1 MSELFDDDPHDA
13 PPRRPSTRAR
23 WLVTGGVVV
32 VLLFFGTTTFASIYT
47 DGLWYHSVGFDSV
60 FGTLFWTRTIL
71 FVVFGLLMAAA
82 IVVPVW
88 LAYRARPFFHPADD
102 HAGLERYR
110 DAITPI
116 RTWLLV
122 GVAGIAGIFAGVSG
136 SGEWREYQLWR
147 NGVPFGQKDP
157 FFHRDVGFYVFDL
170 PWWHYVVNFALTALI
185 LAALASLLVHYVYGG
200 IRLGGAV
207 RDRISRPAG
216 VQLSV
221 LVGLIMAVKAV
232 DYWLDRFDLVHNSGP
247 AFDGMGYTDDHAVLP
262 AKDILLGIS
271 IICALLF
278 FANVWRRSWQLPSVG
293 VGLLLVSAILLGL
306 IWPAIVQAFQV
317 KPSQSDKEQTYL
329 AANIAATRAA
339 YDIDDDHVETVPYK
353 QASTAT
359 SAKQLD
365 AEGSSIPVA
374 DPVWVRDEFEQ
385 IQQGRSYY
393 TVAPQLDVDRYQV
406 DGHDRAMVLGVRE
419 LQQSGISNGD
429 RTWTNL
435 HTVYTHS
442 NGVVA
447 AYANQRGRD
456 DTTEHP
462 DMQWAEG
469 LGDDDLTGASKNFQ
483 DQIYFGE
490 DSPDYSIVG
499 RPKGAKS
506 VELDLGDGQGQ
517 QTTTYAGAGGVP
529 IGSTFRRLM
538 YAIQFGS
545 ANFLLSERVNQDSK
559 VLYNRTPQERV
570 KKVAPWLTLDNDAY
584 PVVSGGRVLWVVDGY
599 TTTDRYP
606 QSARDSFAAMTDDSR
621 QAATS
626 TQAVPTDE
634 INYMRNAVKATVDA
648 YDGTVTLYAWDESDP
663 ILQTWEK
670 VFPGTVMPKKSIP
683 ADLLPHLRYPEDLF
697 KVQRYQLAKYHVTDA
712 TDFLN
717 ANDQWSVPDDPNN
730 ANHLQ
735 TPARMFLPGDDGAS
749 TWSMTSTFTPL
760 SRQNLA
766 AIMTVD
772 SDATDP
778 KNYGKIRVLTGFG
791 QGTPGPGMVSNTF
804 RTDSRIADAI
814 ARFSR
819 SASSAAWGQVLT
831 VPTASDGLLYVEPVY
846 ASPITGS
853 ASSYQR
859 LAYVLVSYD
868 GRVGYGRTLGTA
880 LANAFG
886 SSGGGSGSGSGQ
898 GSSQGSGNGSGTGGS
913 GKSKGSG
920 TGSAQ
925 DDVRAKTLL
934 TQAQR
939 LFTQAD
945 AAGRSGHYGRREQL
959 LAQAEAK
966 VSQALEMLNK

>member
-23 WLVTGGVVV
+23 WLVISGVVLV
-32 VLLFFGTTTFASIYT
+32 LFFFALTTFASLYT
-47 DGLWYHSVGFDSV
+47 DGLWYHSVDFDSV

-82 IVVPVW
+82 IAVPVW

-102 HAGLERYR
+102 HGGLERYR

-122 GVAGIAGIFAGVSG
+122 GVAGISGIFAGVSG
-136 SGEWREYQLWR
+136 AGRWRTYLLWR
-147 NGVPFGQKDP
+147 NGVPFGSKDR

-170 PWWHYVVNFALTALI
+170 PWWHYLVNFALTALI
-185 LAALASLLVHYVYGG
+185 LATLASLVVHYVYGG

-216 VQLSV
+216 AQISV
-221 LVGLIMAVKAV
+221 LVGLVLALKAV
-232 DYWLDRFDLVHNSGP
+232 DYWLDRFDLVHDSGP
-247 AFDGMGYTDDHAVLP
+247 VLDGIGYTDDHAVLP
-262 AKDILLGIS
+262 GKNILIGIS
-271 IICALLF
+271 VICALLF

-293 VGLLLVSAILLGL
+293 IGLLLVSAIVLGL

-317 KPSQSDKEQTYL
+317 KPSQSDKERTYL

-339 YDIDDDHVETVPYK
+339 YGIDDVETVAYK
-353 QASTAT
+353 PTADASAT
-359 SAKQLD
+359 SAKALD
-365 AEGSSIPVA
+365 NAASSVPVA

-393 TVAPQLDVDRYQV
+393 TVAPELDVDRYDI
-406 DGHDRAMVLGVRE
+406 DGHDRALVLGVRE
-419 LQQSGISNGD
+419 LKQSGISTSD

-447 AYANQRGRD
+447 AYANQRGRAD
-456 DTTEHP
+456 ATEHA
-462 DMQWAEG
+462 DTQWAEG
-469 LGDDDLTGASKNFQ
+469 RDDSDLTAGQKNVQ
-483 DQIYFGE
+483 DQVYFGE

-499 RPKGAKS
+499 RPAGAKS
-506 VELDLGDGQGQ
+506 VELDYGSNEGQ
-517 QTTTYAGAGGVP
+517 QTTTYAGKGGVP

-538 YAIQFGS
+538 YAIQYGS
-545 ANFLLSERVNQDSK
+545 ANFLLSERVNDDSK
-559 VLYNRTPQERV
+559 VLDNRTPQQRV
-570 KKVAPWLTLDNDAY
+570 EKVAPWLTLDDDAY
-584 PVVSGGRVLWVVDGY
+584 PVVEDGRILWVVDGY

-606 QSARDSFAAMTDDSR
+606 QSASDSFAAMTNDAR
-621 QAATS
+621 PTTS
-626 TQAVPTDE
+626 GTQTVPTDE

-648 YDGTVTLYAWDESDP
+648 YDGTVHLYAWDDSDP
-663 ILQTWEK
+663 ILKTWEK
-670 VFPGTVMPKKSIP
+670 AFPGVVEKKADIP
-683 ADLLPHLRYPEDLF
+683 AALLPHLRYPEDLY

-712 TDFLN
+712 VDFLN

-730 ANHLQ
+730 PNHQQ
-735 TPARMFLPGDDGAS
+735 TPARMFLPGASGDS
-749 TWSMTSTFTPL
+749 TWSITSAFTPL

-766 AIMTVD
+766 AVMTVD

-791 QGTPGPGMVSNTF
+791 QGTAGPGMISNTF

-831 VPTASDGLLYVEPVY
+831 VPTASHGLLYVEPVY
-846 ASPITGS
+846 ASPLSGS
-853 ASSYQR
+853 GSNYQR

-868 GRVGYGRTLGTA
+868 GRVGYGRTLGAA
-880 LANAFG
+880 LSNAL
-886 SSGGGSGSGSGQ
+886 GGGTAGQGGQQSGNGGQGTGRSSGQ
-898 GSSQGSGNGSGTGGS
+898 GSGTGQTQGDHD
-913 GKSKGSG
+913 
-920 TGSAQ
+920 TQ
-925 DDVRAKTLL
+925 VRSLL
-934 TQAQR
+934 AQAQQ
-939 LFTQAD
+939 LFDRAD
-945 AAGRSGHYGRREQL
+945 AAGRSNDFALREKLMQ
-959 LAQAEAK
+959 QAEAK
-966 VSQALEMLNK
+966 VDQALELLNK